1 MSFQTAWRM
10 LHCLQVCASRSRV
23 DTEARLENDAVSK
36 PHHVRFCNWR
46 SHRAAQPQHSLR
58 SPIYFFV
65 TGHAERFRNQTHV
78 TWACRRQVISCAARH
93 PPTCRHQSHC
103 IHSKLMP
110 VVWGPLG
117 IWFLFFPILF
127 RTTWVFFVWALR
139 PAAPCNGWQRQH
151 QH

>member
-1 MSFQTAWRM
+1 MRFQTAGRM

-23 DTEARLENDAVSK
+23 DTEARLENDADST

-46 SHRAAQPQHSLR
+46 SHRPAQPRHSLR

-78 TWACRRQVISCAARH
+78 TWACRRQLVSCAAWH

-117 IWFLFFPILF
+117 IWFVFLSTSVQGDL
-127 RTTWVFFVWALR
+127 VFFVWALR